1 MAVPPTGA
9 VMSVV
14 TLHRGSKP
22 SQGMIKQPNVQNWQR
37 MLGWRS
43 RASQLLSGLAATPVS
58 QSLLQASRRHPK
70 RHRVPAGRCR
80 RDLCIHYVLFSRQGT
95 SLAYCIRLL

>member
-1 MAVPPTGA
+1 
-9 VMSVV
+9 
-14 TLHRGSKP
+14 
-22 SQGMIKQPNVQNWQR
+22 

-58 QSLLQASRRHPK
+58 QSLLQASRRHPN
-70 RHRVPAGRCR
+70 RNPRPTGGCIRLRFVLPDSVLA
-80 RDLCIHYVLFSRQGT
+80 LCIHYVFFSRQGT

>member
-1 MAVPPTGA
+1 
-9 VMSVV
+9 
-14 TLHRGSKP
+14 
-22 SQGMIKQPNVQNWQR
+22 

-43 RASQLLSGLAATPVS
+43 PASQLLSGLAATPVS
-58 QSLLQASRRHPK
+58 QSLLQASRRHPN

-80 RDLCIHYVLFSRQGT
+80 RLPLPVLALCIHYVLFSRQGT